1 MKDIEDVK
9 SVAKDV
15 LKILDTT
22 GMKILEKDPDIYVKM
37 IQQATYLIESEDYL
51 SIIEVQ
57 MYTFSCVFSC
67 TFIK

>member
-51 SIIEVQ
+51 SIIKVQ
-57 MYTFSCVFSC
+57 VYIFFMTYYLLM
-67 TFIK
+67 